1 MKRVTV
7 KGELDRLTDQEGAL
21 WGGFLR
27 SHAIL
32 TRTLDTQ
39 LRAAHGLSL
48 SSYEVLLKVAWA
60 PDARIRMSDLAE
72 RCLLTPGGVTR
83 IVHILVN
90 DGLVARHVPPHNK
103 RVVLVEITD
112 KGFALLQAAQRTH
125 LAGVR
130 THFLRHFD
138 DTEAPLMARVW
149 GAIQLEGD

>member
-7 KGELDRLTDQEGAL
+7 KGELDRLTEQEGAL

-27 SHAIL
+27 SHALL

-39 LRAAHGLSL
+39 LRTAHGLSL

-60 PDARIRMSDLAE
+60 PESRIRMSDLAE

-83 IVHILVN
+83 IVHVLVD
-90 DGLVARHVPPHNK
+90 DGLVTRQVPPQNR

-138 DTEAPLMARVW
+138 DMEAAMVARAW
-149 GAIQLEGD
+149 KAIQLQGD